1 MTREELANLKE
12 GQIVEYQRYWPSADK
27 YSTERGRFQR
37 VHNDGENAIIGSRNE
52 TLMIHHSRIVSV
64 KESFFDQK

>member
-27 YSTERGRFQR
+27 YSTERGRFER
-37 VHNDGENAIIGSRNE
+37 VHNDGDNAIIGCMGK
-52 TLMIHHSRIVSV
+52 TLIVHHSQIVSV
-64 KESFFDQK
+64 KESFFDQE

>member
-12 GQIVEYQRYWPSADK
+12 GQIVEYMRYWPSADK
-27 YSTERGRFQR
+27 ECAERGTFQR
-37 VHNDGENAIIGSRNE
+37 VHADGVNAIIRHRSA

-64 KESFFDQK
+64 KDSFYDQK